1 MNNLKPQDIAI
12 FQLLTNNVWV
22 ETKSKSE
29 CQQIIKSIQ
38 EAGLL
43 GENIVIGTYFPDNF
57 SIDNIEYGYD
67 YREKYSN
74 NPIIGI
80 SITHEEERHVKEYPK
95 CFAKGNL
102 LVSLVTKDGV
112 KNGDIPNIK
121 LKIKDFI

>member
-1 MNNLKPQDIAI
+1 MKEIEMNNLKPQDIAI

-57 SIDNIEYGYD
+57 SIDNIEYY
-67 YREKYSN
+67 Y
-74 NPIIGI
+74 
-80 SITHEEERHVKEYPK
+80 
-95 CFAKGNL
+95 
-102 LVSLVTKDGV
+102 VSDNETKDMTNFLKTEEIKEIRIEGFV
-112 KNGDIPNIK
+112 IMNNIYK
-121 LKIKDFI
+121 YPELFSIKVI